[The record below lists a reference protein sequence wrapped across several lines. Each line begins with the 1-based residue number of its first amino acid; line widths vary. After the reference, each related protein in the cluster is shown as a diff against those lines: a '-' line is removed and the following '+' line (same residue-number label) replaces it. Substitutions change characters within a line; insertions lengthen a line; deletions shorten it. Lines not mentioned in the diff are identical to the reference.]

1 MGKVEFLKTYTV
13 KYDLYTKLSWLIS
26 ILTVN
31 DNKEKYVGSVIYDNN
46 TPAYYDENLELKR
59 FDDAVKNSPLF
70 SHKDVININDPISG
84 KLIKTTVGN
93 YITNLVAIY
102 KPFKGKVA
110 YVNKVFDVLE
120 IEDMIAPLLR
130 DDEPEEKRSVNYI
143 YVDEYKEFV
152 KSLMFLS
159 GLSQVVVKAY
169 SEKTLLPPPGINE
182 LKNKLLKENQDH
194 LDDPLVISKIE
205 KQLQDYD
212 NEFLKGDDGM
222 KFKPIVRKRLFMM
235 YGAEKGIG
243 DSTKRKLA
251 KNSLEQGW
259 EVENLPDYINAMR
272 AGSFNRGSETQ
283 LGGELVKWLL
293 RASSN
298 IGIGMN
304 DCGTKVGHAMTVT
317 DLNYKDLVGL
327 NIINGSNVLTI
338 KDNEMAKSY
347 ISKEV
352 NIRTPLYCHSPG
364 INYCKTCLGERISL
378 NDRGISIAV
387 ADMGSTIM
395 LAFMGAMHGKDL
407 KTKKLELKKI
417 IS

>member
-1 MGKVEFLKTYTV
+1 MLKLDFLKTYTI
-13 KYDLYTKLSWLIS
+13 KYELYTKLSWLIS
-26 ILTVN
+26 ILTIN
-31 DNKEKYVGSVIYDNN
+31 DNKEKYIGSVIYENN
-46 TPAYYDENLELKR
+46 TPAVYDENLQLVR
-59 FDDAVKNSPLF
+59 ITDAVKNQPLF
-70 SHKDVININDPISG
+70 SHKDVITIEDPISG
-84 KLIKTTVGN
+84 KVIKTTVGN

-102 KPFKGKVA
+102 KPFNGKVA
-110 YVNKVFDVLE
+110 YVNKVFDVAE
-120 IEDMIAPLLR
+120 IEDMIAPILR
-130 DDEPEEKRSVNYI
+130 DDAPLNKRTNEYI

-169 SEKTLLPPPGINE
+169 SEKTLLPPPGIVE
-182 LKNKLLKENQDH
+182 YKKKLLAENKDK

-222 KFKPIVRKRLFMM
+222 EFKPIVRKRLFMM

-251 KNSLEQGW
+251 KNSLEEGW
-259 EVENLPDYINAMR
+259 EIENLPDYINAMR

-304 DCGTKVGHAMTVT
+304 DCGSKVGHTMTVT
-317 DLNYKDLVGL
+317 DLNYKNLVGL
-327 NIINGSNVLTI
+327 NIINGNNTLTI
-338 KDNEMAKSY
+338 KDNEMAKSL

-352 NIRTPLYCHSPG
+352 SIRTPLYCHNPG

-387 ADMGSTIM
+387 SDLGSIIM

-407 KTKKLELKKI
+407 VTKKLDIKKI

>member
-1 MGKVEFLKTYTV
+1 MLKLEFLKKYTIE
-13 KYDLYTKLSWLIS
+13 YDLYTKLPWLIS
-26 ILTVN
+26 LLTVN
-31 DNKEKYVGSVIYDNN
+31 DNKEKYIGSIIYDNN
-46 TPAYYDENLELKR
+46 IPAYYDENLELKR
-59 FDDAVKNSPLF
+59 FDDAVKNMPLF
-70 SHKDVININDPISG
+70 SHKDIINIDDPIS
-84 KLIKTTVGN
+84 KKPIKTTVGN
-93 YITNLVAIY
+93 YITNLAAIY

-130 DDEPEEKRSVNYI
+130 DDEPLEKRSNNYI

-169 SEKTLLPPPGINE
+169 SEKTLLPAPGITE
-182 LKNKLLKENQDH
+182 LKNKLLNENKEH

-205 KQLQDYD
+205 KQLQNYD

-304 DCGTKVGHAMTVT
+304 DCGTKVGHNMLIT
-317 DLNYKDLVGL
+317 DTNYKEIVGL
-327 NIINGSNVLTI
+327 NIINGNNVVAV
-338 KDNEMAKSY
+338 KDNEMAKSF

-352 NIRTPLYCHSPG
+352 TIRTPLYCHNPG
-364 INYCKTCLGERISL
+364 INYCKTCLGERLSL

-387 ADMGSTIM
+387 SDMGSIIM

-407 KTKKLELKKI
+407 VTKKLDLKKI

>member
-1 MGKVEFLKTYTV
+1 MLKLDFLKTYTI
-13 KYDLYTKLSWLIS
+13 KYELYTKLSWLIS
-26 ILTVN
+26 ILTIN
-31 DNKEKYVGSVIYDNN
+31 DNKEKYIGSVIYENN
-46 TPAYYDENLELKR
+46 TPAVYDENLQLVR
-59 FDDAVKNSPLF
+59 ITDAVKNQPLF
-70 SHKDVININDPISG
+70 SHKDVITIEDPISG
-84 KLIKTTVGN
+84 KVIKTTVGN

-102 KPFKGKVA
+102 KPFNGKVA
-110 YVNKVFDVLE
+110 YVNKVFDVAE
-120 IEDMIAPLLR
+120 IEDMIAPILR
-130 DDEPEEKRSVNYI
+130 DAAPLNKRTNEYI

-169 SEKTLLPPPGINE
+169 SEKTLLPPPGIVE
-182 LKNKLLKENQDH
+182 YKKKLLAENKDK

-251 KNSLEQGW
+251 KNSLEEGW
-259 EVENLPDYINAMR
+259 EIENLPDYINAMR

-304 DCGTKVGHAMTVT
+304 DCGSKVGHTMTVT
-317 DLNYKDLVGL
+317 DLNYKNLVGL
-327 NIINGSNVLTI
+327 NIINGNNTLTI
-338 KDNEMAKSY
+338 KDNEMAKSL

-352 NIRTPLYCHSPG
+352 SIRTPLYCHNPG

-387 ADMGSTIM
+387 SDLGSIIM

-407 KTKKLELKKI
+407 VTKKLDIKKI